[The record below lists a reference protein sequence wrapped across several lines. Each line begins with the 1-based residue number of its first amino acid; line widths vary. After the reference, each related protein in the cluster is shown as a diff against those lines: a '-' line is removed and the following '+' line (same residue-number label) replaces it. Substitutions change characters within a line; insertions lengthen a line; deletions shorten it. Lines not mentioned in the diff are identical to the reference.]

1 MDWSKVCMLLGIATL
16 ALTGCAE
23 KPQQAAR
30 EYKISADGIPKKVD
44 RQDYYDETVS
54 FTLVQNYKISLMNSD
69 NKQFHFLVANIKN
82 KVGDKV
88 ESDQKAVL
96 IPITDGSGSYECTKW
111 NWDIKKAAEDNVK
124 QPVCSF
130 ELVGFLS
137 ASGKATQAK

>member
-1 MDWSKVCMLLGIATL
+1 MDWLKVCMLLGTATL

-23 KPQQAAR
+23 KPQPAAR

-44 RQDYYDETVS
+44 RMDFIDETVS
-54 FTLVQNYKISLMNSD
+54 FTLVQNYKINLMNSD
-69 NKQFHFLVANIKN
+69 DKQFHFLVANIKN

-88 ESDQKAVL
+88 ESDEKAVL
-96 IPITDGSGSYECTKW
+96 IPITDGSGNYECTKW
-111 NWDIKKAAEDNVK
+111 SYNVKEAAEDNVK